1 MNKHVTIFL
10 LALGVMGATAGCGD
24 PIPTGNA
31 PVAAPAAKK
40 ADVAEDVAAGP
51 AVDEYFYNPAGK
63 RDPFKPF
70 YDTGKDKGVGAPID
84 PNTPPLQRY
93 DVDKFVLS
101 GVIWA
106 TNVPRAL
113 LIDPEGT
120 GHCIQVGTYVGR
132 NWGKVTSISDEA
144 VVVTEEYQTIDG
156 ELVVNPVT
164 VHFPGKDTK
173 K

>member
-1 MNKHVTIFL
+1 MNSRLFAVYPL
-10 LALGVMGATAGCGD
+10 LTCALIGCGE
-24 PIPTGNA
+24 PIPAGNGD
-31 PVAAPAAKK
+31 VAPAAAPKV
-40 ADVAEDVAAGP
+40 DVASEPIVASK
-51 AVDEYFYNPAGK
+51 VQEYFYNPAGK

-70 YDTGKDKGVGAPID
+70 YDTQRTTTQAID
-84 PNTPPLQRY
+84 PNSPPLQRW

-101 GVIWA
+101 GVIWN
-106 TNVPRAL
+106 TNIPRAL
-113 LIDPEGT
+113 MVDPEGI
-120 GHCIQVGTYVGR
+120 GHVVQMGSYVGR

-164 VHFPGKDTK
+164 VHFPGSTDK